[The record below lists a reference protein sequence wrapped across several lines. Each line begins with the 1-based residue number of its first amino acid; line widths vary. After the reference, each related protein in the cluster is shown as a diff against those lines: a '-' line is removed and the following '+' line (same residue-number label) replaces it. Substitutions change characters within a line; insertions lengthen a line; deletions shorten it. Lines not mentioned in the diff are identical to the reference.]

1 MSKSSGPA
9 FPTNK
14 GAYIYAD
21 AMRDAPAFPTNNNHT
36 EGTVMKE
43 MIGHASNLIL
53 CPRLDSPPEVSAQIE
68 LVLICSEP
76 SYSYGLDGITR
87 NRVVSD
93 LRVQVSHTQ
102 LRELGRKLIE
112 LAVETE
118 KLELMINKTIRA
130 AVSEEKE

>member
-1 MSKSSGPA
+1 
-9 FPTNK
+9 
-14 GAYIYAD
+14 
-21 AMRDAPAFPTNNNHT
+21 
-36 EGTVMKE
+36 MKE

-76 SYSYGLDGITR
+76 TYSYGLEGITR

-93 LRVQVSHTQ
+93 LRLQAGHTQ

-112 LAVETE
+112 LAEETE
-118 KLELMINKTIRA
+118 KLELLINKTIRTA
-130 AVSEEKE
+130 MSEVKE